1 MTNTIALYLGL
12 VVLAA
17 VGLDIF
23 LNEARSLVFLVQKLI
38 GVIEYVE
45 FWH

>member
-12 VVLAA
+12 VILAA
-17 VGLDIF
+17 LGLDIF
-23 LNEARSLVFLVQKLI
+23 LNEAQGLVFLLQKLI
-38 GVIEYVE
+38 HLIEYVE